1 MGKYLFFLSASV
13 VVFIFFLVGEAKAQ
27 AMVGVQPTIMSTG
40 ARALVDAC
48 LGYARTNDLKIGV
61 AVVDPYGNL
70 LDYHTME
77 GTNVIAGESAILK
90 AKTAVRWWRSTEE
103 MNQRVR
109 NWENVAPVWIGD
121 FPQRGGVPIV
131 MDGVVIGAMGIG
143 GGGGDECATTAIGS
157 VLGDSASTEA
167 R

>member
-1 MGKYLFFLSASV
+1 MTFRLAAALTVTSILASV
-13 VVFIFFLVGEAKAQ
+13 SAASSADTRNYVGEQKT
-27 AMVGVQPTIMSTG
+27 VLSTG
-40 ARALVDAC
+40 ARALVDSC
-48 LGYARTNDLKIGV
+48 LDYARANGLLVGV

-90 AKTAVRWWRSTEE
+90 ARTAVRWWRSTEE
-103 MNQRVR
+103 MNRRVQ
-109 NWENVAPVWIGD
+109 NWENVAPVWAGD
-121 FPQRGGVPIV
+121 FPQDGGLPIV

-143 GGGGDECATTAIGS
+143 GGGGDACARHAIET
-157 VLGDSASTEA
+157 VLGASTEVP